1 MSQLFRISRITIFS
15 KLKINESRTEIYE
28 KSKEFRKKK
37 KEKKKTNITTN
48 FTFPVDKNK
57 CILARRGTDPAQ
69 SHRINMSP
77 DEPQRNILF
86 FLSFFFAREGDER
99 EREEWVCKKRT
110 KEIERREEKRGKG
123 QIEEGRDSLN
133 LENRAQ
139 PHFRR
144 EGKGGHF
151 LHHVALYPYRI
162 LSVCGSIQPTHSN
175 PFFVHR
181 FIIAPRCE
189 DRGQKTKE
197 KFRADTEFLR
207 SFLLGPC
214 QLLRDAKSSNLG

>member
-110 KEIERREEKRGKG
+110 KEIERGEEKRGKG

-144 EGKGGHF
+144 EGRP
-151 LHHVALYPYRI
+151 LPAPRRS
-162 LSVCGSIQPTHSN
+162 LSVPYFIRLRLDSTNPQQP
-175 PFFVHR
+175 
-181 FIIAPRCE
+181 
-189 DRGQKTKE
+189 
-197 KFRADTEFLR
+197 FLR
-207 SFLLGPC
+207 PPIYNSPAMRRSRTKDEGKIP
-214 QLLRDAKSSNLG
+214 R